1 MMSVTELRDRRNA
14 GTPAR
19 IFSIES
25 DALVWRGIGD
35 GGEGRM
41 ALASVRQVRLA
52 IAMAGQSSQVVCRV
66 TDDAGHEAVFG
77 SMRWAGVGQWEANAR
92 DFRDLLRALHLG
104 LREQPGP
111 VRYLEGSTTSFLAI
125 MTGLGALLALVGAGA
140 FTKLFLIDENAI
152 GLALIPAIALGV
164 WLMRLFWPRAAKTYD
179 PTTYTVETP
188 TENPDPAGESDPAL
202 AGKEGSVTPR

>member
-1 MMSVTELRDRRNA
+1 MSATELRDRRNA

-125 MTGLGALLALVGAGA
+125 MTGLGALLALVGSGA

-179 PTTYTVETP
+179 PTIYTADTSAD
-188 TENPDPAGESDPAL
+188 NPDPAGESDPAL
-202 AGKEGSVTPR
+202 AGKGGSVTPR